1 MNVKDLAPP
10 AEETSLERVREIRA
24 HPAFRAAMRHSLE
37 RSIAVHRGGTLLGWL
52 LGDRARAIF
61 GNMVTYLDATY
72 DPADRRSGLTATR
85 IKELAAELGLS
96 SPNRAAAMLA
106 LMQVSGFVAHA
117 PGPSDMRVRRLVPT
131 EKLRAVQRERAA
143 GQLEALAMME
153 PKARQALAQLGDPE
167 FERGLALQFAGF
179 FLSGFRLLKHAP
191 ELTLFA
197 DRSTG
202 MVLLY
207 HMLLQGWDA
216 PEQPIDLSIADLSR
230 RYGVSRAHIIR
241 LLREA
246 EEAGLM
252 TRNGNSLTTTE
263 TCRDAAANFNATM
276 MLLFKGVV
284 DRLVTP

>member
-1 MNVKDLAPP
+1 MNVNDLTPP
-10 AEETSLERVREIRA
+10 SEETSIERVREIQS

-37 RSIAVHRGGTLLGWL
+37 RSISVHRGGRLFGWL
-52 LGDRARAIF
+52 LGDRARAVF

-72 DPADRRSGLTATR
+72 EPGNTRSGLTSTR

-106 LMQVSGFVAHA
+106 LMQVSGFVAPA
-117 PGPSDMRVRRLVPT
+117 PAAVDMRVRRLVPT
-131 EKLRAVQRERAA
+131 EKLKAVQRERAA
-143 GQLEALAMME
+143 GQLEALALLE
-153 PKARQALAQLGDPE
+153 PKAQEALRRLGDPT

-207 HMLLQGWDA
+207 HLMLQGWED
-216 PEQPIDLSIADLSR
+216 PESPVDLSIADLSR

-246 EEAGLM
+246 EEAELI
-252 TRNGNSLTTTE
+252 RRDGNRLTVTLR
-263 TCRDAAANFNATM
+263 CREAAADFNATM
-276 MLLFKGVV
+276 MLLFRGVV
-284 DRLVTP
+284 NRLVTA